1 MGRRPRISRAEV
13 LRAAREAFAA
23 RGFDGTTLASIAARL
38 GVSAAALLRHAADK
52 AALFRAAMADAEA
65 EPELPTEFLEG
76 LSGREDPTQVLRR
89 LAETFVPFAEA
100 RIGENIVRWQR
111 GTALSDQPAI
121 GLAIPAQHVEKP
133 RRGLAMVESYFK
145 RAQRAGR
152 IEVSDP
158 RAAALAF
165 MAALQSYVFLH
176 RVVRVFDPPLP
187 LARYIDSLL
196 EIWTHGALRP
206 APRRA
211 RPNAKRKAS

>member
-1 MGRRPRISRAEV
+1 MGRRPLISRDEV
-13 LRAAREAFAA
+13 LQAARAAFAE

-52 AALFRAAMADAEA
+52 EALFRAAMADS
-65 EPELPTEFLEG
+65 EPDAALPTDFLEALTG
-76 LSGREDPTQVLRR
+76 EEDPRQVLRQ
-89 LAETFVPFAEA
+89 LAEAFVPFAEE

-111 GTALSDQPAI
+111 GAALSDPPAI
-121 GLAIPAQHVEKP
+121 GLAIPARHVDKP
-133 RRGLAMVESYFK
+133 RRGLAMVEAYFK

-165 MAALQSYVFLH
+165 MASLQSYVFLH

-206 APRRA
+206 GRRK
-211 RPNAKRKAS
+211 RAK